1 MPRACLIALMCCL
14 ASACATQRASY
25 QSYNYKLPPPQEGI
39 APPAQQNQAHCQGSG
54 TAAAA
59 GCLIQMSVSAIYRT
73 LASN

>member
-14 ASACATQRASY
+14 ASACATQRANY
-25 QSYNYKLPPPQEGI
+25 QSYNYNLPPAQEGI
-39 APPAQQNQAHCQGSG
+39 TPPAQQNQAHCQGSG

-59 GCLIQMSVSAIYRT
+59 GCLIQMGVSAIYRT